1 MVGLVL
7 VSHSRALATAVR
19 ELVLSMSGPK
29 VSVAIAAGIGED
41 RGELGTDA
49 TEILDGIRAV
59 MSIEGV
65 LVLLDIG
72 SAILSAETALGFLE
86 ESERAKVRCCGAP
99 FVEGAVA
106 AGVVAAFGASL
117 DEVSGEAEKA
127 LRHKSEHLDS
137 QSDDDEETRLVEPSG
152 TEGNFLTTSVTV
164 RNPHGLH
171 ARPAARF
178 IREAARHN
186 SEITVRNLNN
196 NRRPASAKS
205 MSGLASLQILQG
217 HDIEIA
223 ARGPDA
229 EDALKA
235 LRDAVRTGLGEKVD
249 LVEPA
254 PSPTPLPIGASPEK
268 HRPIAVSGGIAIGEL
283 FFSYVSDAEVP
294 ADKVNNTKSERNR
307 LRNALKKAKDE
318 LAKDE
323 ASLRQSLGKEEAEI
337 FLAQAL
343 VLDDPVLLDAAEH
356 AIEED
361 HENAALAWQK
371 SCQTVASAYRSLQDE
386 YMRQRAADIQ
396 DIGNRVVK
404 ALGISRREIP
414 VLPRPGILVIEDLTP
429 ADVTSLSSESVLGV
443 ICLQGGKTS
452 HAAILLRAR
461 GLPAIAHAEE
471 FLERAGVERSDG
483 KTIAAFDGESGEL
496 WLDPATDK
504 LRELRKRKE
513 ELANEA
519 ERVARLRRDPA
530 ITKDG
535 QTVAVLAN
543 LGDAT
548 EAADALERGAEGVGL
563 FRTEFLFLNR
573 DDAPGEDEQFEAL
586 KELRFTMD
594 RRPVTIRTLDI
605 GGDKNAP
612 GLSLP
617 KEANPF
623 LGVRAIRLCL
633 NRRELFRTHLRAIL
647 RAAHGADF
655 RILFPMIADPQELRE
670 ALSEL
675 ESSHAELLSEG
686 KLHAWPLPTGVMI
699 EVPSAALLID
709 QFAQI
714 ADFFSIGTNDLTQY
728 MLAADR
734 DNPELG
740 RYQDALHPAILRLI
754 AQLIAV
760 AHQHGKHVGVCGEA
774 ASDPAAARLLVGL
787 GVDELSLAP
796 ALIPRIKDTIRSV
809 SKSEMEIASKRAQA
823 LGTASEVRALS
834 DIG

>member
-1 MVGLVL
+1 
-7 VSHSRALATAVR
+7 
-19 ELVLSMSGPK
+19 MSFSFP
-29 VSVAIAAGIGED
+29 
-41 RGELGTDA
+41 
-49 TEILDGIRAV
+49 
-59 MSIEGV
+59 
-65 LVLLDIG
+65 
-72 SAILSAETALGFLE
+72 
-86 ESERAKVRCCGAP
+86 
-99 FVEGAVA
+99 
-106 AGVVAAFGASL
+106 
-117 DEVSGEAEKA
+117 
-127 LRHKSEHLDS
+127 
-137 QSDDDEETRLVEPSG
+137 
-152 TEGNFLTTSVTV
+152 TSVT
-164 RNPHGLH
+164 
-171 ARPAARF
+171 
-178 IREAARHN
+178 
-186 SEITVRNLNN
+186 
-196 NRRPASAKS
+196 RRSPP
-205 MSGLASLQILQG
+205 I
-217 HDIEIA
+217 
-223 ARGPDA
+223 
-229 EDALKA
+229 
-235 LRDAVRTGLGEKVD
+235 KV
-249 LVEPA
+249 
-254 PSPTPLPIGASPEK
+254 S
-268 HRPIAVSGGIAIGEL
+268 
-283 FFSYVSDAEVP
+283 
-294 ADKVNNTKSERNR
+294 NTKSERNR

-371 SCQTVASAYRSLQDE
+371 SCQRVASAYRSLQDE

-396 DIGNRVVK
+396 DIGNRVVE

-452 HAAILLRAR
+452 HAAILLRAQ

-573 DDAPGEDEQFEAL
+573 DDAPGEDEQFGVL

-617 KEANPF
+617 KEANPV

-655 RILFPMIADPQELRE
+655 RIHRPELDRENIAALELDLDLGAGRNLHYQRITFHRHSALPKLTLAKLPASGANGRGLAGLANSLASLSKLVFA
-670 ALSEL
+670 ALS
-675 ESSHAELLSEG
+675 
-686 KLHAWPLPTGVMI
+686 
-699 EVPSAALLID
+699 
-709 QFAQI
+709 
-714 ADFFSIGTNDLTQY
+714 
-728 MLAADR
+728 
-734 DNPELG
+734 
-740 RYQDALHPAILRLI
+740 
-754 AQLIAV
+754 
-760 AHQHGKHVGVCGEA
+760 
-774 ASDPAAARLLVGL
+774 ASPPGVGL
-787 GVDELSLAP
+787 FIISGA
-796 ALIPRIKDTIRSV
+796 I
-809 SKSEMEIASKRAQA
+809 
-823 LGTASEVRALS
+823 TASISYCNLASR
-834 DIG
+834 I